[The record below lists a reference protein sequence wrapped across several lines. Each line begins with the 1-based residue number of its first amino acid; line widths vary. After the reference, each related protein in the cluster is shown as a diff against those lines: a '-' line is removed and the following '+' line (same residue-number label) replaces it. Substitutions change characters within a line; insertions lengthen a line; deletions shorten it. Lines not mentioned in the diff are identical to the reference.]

1 MSLADQILLANPAS
15 QSGAS
20 NFFASLGGQSGA
32 SNTSDTV
39 NVGFASE
46 IETIAGAQEETTIG
60 FLKGLSDQINALIP
74 THKGLID
81 PSLKGSLLNETGSKE
96 QTIYDNDLFGQFE
109 YDPNETPFLVLDQT
123 AYEPKLPD
131 LSALDTPIP
140 LNDHELQ
147 REGLFYLQSFEEFEQ
162 LVSSYALGRQIS
174 QDNQTVA
181 GNITEADTSAST
193 TPSTSEGLIEATNS
207 DEDSPSSDHS
217 SDNTD
222 ESTEA
227 NKAKTASGEEDV
239 DFKAKLADA
248 KLAAVS
254 SPETA
259 DENIATQA
267 SGASTANT
275 AAASGN
281 IPSQQTSTTH
291 TADASSDASKSQEAS
306 QANPL
311 VKPQSEGQQ
320 GNQNTDNGNQPG
332 KHNTQNLQNNSSA
345 KTEAASNTSN
355 FNTEVQTKTAS
366 SSQGTTANQ
375 TVGGTPQTP
384 TQAPPAPTPLQID
397 SLLPLTYE
405 RQLNNGPQS
414 LFGSILEGDDNL
426 FNSSDLFGGRPS
438 KALAGQV
445 KNQFNLAVSRAV
457 SGGEQ
462 QFTVRLNPGDLGR
475 VNVKLQFAEN
485 GSVRAQVAVENPET
499 LELLQRDARGFER
512 TLEAAGHKVEQNGI
526 SFGLE
531 NNNEE
536 SAGRAL
542 AEAMQQEKMRD
553 ELAARPDDFSI
564 NPDNNG
570 TTPEAEDIPL
580 EDILPH
586 ISVDTGV
593 DIRI

>member
-1 MSLADQILLANPAS
+1 
-15 QSGAS
+15 
-20 NFFASLGGQSGA
+20 
-32 SNTSDTV
+32 
-39 NVGFASE
+39 
-46 IETIAGAQEETTIG
+46 
-60 FLKGLSDQINALIP
+60 
-74 THKGLID
+74 
-81 PSLKGSLLNETGSKE
+81 
-96 QTIYDNDLFGQFE
+96 
-109 YDPNETPFLVLDQT
+109 
-123 AYEPKLPD
+123 
-131 LSALDTPIP
+131 
-140 LNDHELQ
+140 
-147 REGLFYLQSFEEFEQ
+147 
-162 LVSSYALGRQIS
+162 
-174 QDNQTVA
+174 
-181 GNITEADTSAST
+181 
-193 TPSTSEGLIEATNS
+193 
-207 DEDSPSSDHS
+207 
-217 SDNTD
+217 
-222 ESTEA
+222 
-227 NKAKTASGEEDV
+227 
-239 DFKAKLADA
+239 
-248 KLAAVS
+248 
-254 SPETA
+254 
-259 DENIATQA
+259 
-267 SGASTANT
+267 
-275 AAASGN
+275 
-281 IPSQQTSTTH
+281 
-291 TADASSDASKSQEAS
+291 
-306 QANPL
+306 
-311 VKPQSEGQQ
+311 
-320 GNQNTDNGNQPG
+320 
-332 KHNTQNLQNNSSA
+332 
-345 KTEAASNTSN
+345 
-355 FNTEVQTKTAS
+355 
-366 SSQGTTANQ
+366 
-375 TVGGTPQTP
+375 
-384 TQAPPAPTPLQID
+384 
-397 SLLPLTYE
+397 
-405 RQLNNGPQS
+405 